1 MARGDSRAFEA
12 LYDELSSAVFGLAR
26 RVVRDPARA
35 EDVTQEVF
43 LEVWRKAAR
52 FDSALG
58 KAKTW
63 VMTIAH
69 RRAVD
74 AVRRNES
81 QKRQDVKSMP
91 DEVSHDEPADTLI
104 AAEEH
109 GAVRECMETLT
120 DLQLESVRLAY
131 FNGYTYSE
139 VATSARQAASH
150 HQDENEGRTDPSPRL
165 PGGAT
170 MSTDLHTLSGAY
182 AVDALSAEEA
192 QAFATHLEECQA
204 CRDEVRELQEAAAR
218 MGASEALAAAARPQ
232 GPRPGRRRPA
242 CRSCRRKVT
251 PARRRPASRRWTARV
266 LSAAA
271 AVVLVVGRPAFA
283 VSQRRRRPVEHRRL
297 DRAQVFAAAGR
308 AHQDGGHRPRRR

>member
-1 MARGDSRAFEA
+1 MGEPGLRLVPAGGGHADVDVLVSRVARGDASAFEA

-43 LEVWRKAAR
+43 LEVWRKAGR

-81 QKRQDVKSMP
+81 QKRQDERTAP
-91 DEVSHDEPADTLI
+91 EQVSHDEPADSLI
-104 AAEEH
+104 AAEEQ
-109 GAVRECMETLT
+109 GAVRECLETLT

-139 VATSARQAASH
+139 VATLLDKPLPTIKTRMR
-150 HQDENEGRTDPSPRL
+150 DGLIRL
-165 PGGAT
+165 R
-170 MSTDLHTLSGAY
+170 DC
-182 AVDALSAEEA
+182 
-192 QAFATHLEECQA
+192 LE
-204 CRDEVRELQEAAAR
+204 
-218 MGASEALAAAARPQ
+218 
-232 GPRPGRRRPA
+232 
-242 CRSCRRKVT
+242 
-251 PARRRPASRRWTARV
+251 
-266 LSAAA
+266 
-271 AVVLVVGRPAFA
+271 
-283 VSQRRRRPVEHRRL
+283 
-297 DRAQVFAAAGR
+297 
-308 AHQDGGHRPRRR
+308 GHR

>member
-1 MARGDSRAFEA
+1 MGEPGLRLVPVGGGHADVDVLVSRVARGDASAFEA

-43 LEVWRKAAR
+43 LEVWRKAGR

-81 QKRQDVKSMP
+81 QKRQDERTAP
-91 DEVSHDEPADTLI
+91 EQVSHDEPADSLI
-104 AAEEH
+104 AAEEQ
-109 GAVRECMETLT
+109 GAVRECLETLT

-139 VATSARQAASH
+139 VATLLDKPLPTIKTRMR
-150 HQDENEGRTDPSPRL
+150 DGLIRL
-165 PGGAT
+165 R
-170 MSTDLHTLSGAY
+170 DC
-182 AVDALSAEEA
+182 
-192 QAFATHLEECQA
+192 LE
-204 CRDEVRELQEAAAR
+204 
-218 MGASEALAAAARPQ
+218 
-232 GPRPGRRRPA
+232 
-242 CRSCRRKVT
+242 
-251 PARRRPASRRWTARV
+251 
-266 LSAAA
+266 
-271 AVVLVVGRPAFA
+271 
-283 VSQRRRRPVEHRRL
+283 
-297 DRAQVFAAAGR
+297 
-308 AHQDGGHRPRRR
+308 GHR